1 MDRQDYQ
8 KVLDEF
14 TEDYPIGTC
23 HEFDEFIDFICYL
36 GLIVDKTV
44 FHYITDFALDTAT
57 LGTSY
62 GRNEKTRFVF
72 ITRENGTWLFE
83 KTYDDFFNE
92 KENHQSFKSMKSNY
106 GYEFCAFEIWFD
118 AHNES
123 YKVERKF

>member
-1 MDRQDYQ
+1 MDR
-8 KVLDEF
+8 
-14 TEDYPIGTC
+14 EDYRKILRDFSEEYPVGKVSEIE
-23 HEFDEFIDFICYL
+23 EFFDFVNHLRY
-36 GLIVDKTV
+36 IVDRTV
-44 FHYITDFALDTAT
+44 YHYIADFALDGAV

-62 GRNEKTRFVF
+62 GRGEKTKFVF

-118 AHNES
+118 AHNER
-123 YKVERKF
+123 YIIERKF

>member
-14 TEDYPIGTC
+14 TEEYPVGYYRKFNDFT
-23 HEFDEFIDFICYL
+23 DFIYYL
-36 GLIVDKTV
+36 RNTV
-44 FHYITDFALDTAT
+44 NYTVRYFTDDFAMDAAT

-72 ITRENGTWLFE
+72 ITRESGTWLFR
-83 KTYDDFFNE
+83 KSYDDFLNE
-92 KENHQSFKSMKSNY
+92 KENYQSFKSMKFNY
-106 GYEFCAFEIWFD
+106 GDEFCVFEIWFD
-118 AHNES
+118 AQNES